1 MALRRLSAFVSSK
14 SVVRNATRPL
24 STLILGE
31 PSGPSVKTPIPG
43 PKSKELI
50 SELNGLQFANTVIY
64 FTDYNKS
71 MGNYIVDVD
80 GNILLDVYTQ
90 ISSIPLGYNHPD
102 LLNVLQ
108 DPDNQRTFINRP
120 ALGLFPGQGWPQR
133 LTNSLMSV
141 APKGHTQVNTM
152 ACGSCSNENAYKAV
166 FMWYRNK
173 QRGGAPITE
182 EENQSCMMNLAP
194 GATPFTIMSF
204 KGGFHG
210 RTIGCL
216 STTHSKAIQKLDIPS
231 LDWPIASFPRY
242 KYPLED
248 HAAENQKEDSKCL
261 AEVEEL
267 FERYNKAGKFV
278 AGVVVEPVQAEGGD
292 HHGSAEFFQGLQRI
306 TKKHGGA
313 LIMDEVQTGGGPSGK
328 MWFHEHF
335 HLPEPADFVTFSKK
349 MLTGGY
355 YSLPEFR
362 PQQGYRIFNTWMG
375 EPSKVLLLEKV
386 IEVIKRDRLLENVQA
401 SGRKLM
407 DGLKDLSKRYPQHLN
422 SIRGVGTFCA
432 FDCSSVEKRDEIVAK
447 LKEKGIQSGGCGDL
461 SIRLRPALIFQP
473 YHADIFLDRLDK
485 VLKKLKSA

>member
-1 MALRRLSAFVSSK
+1 
-14 SVVRNATRPL
+14 
-24 STLILGE
+24 LILGE
-31 PSGPSVKTPIPG
+31 PSGPSVKTVTYYDIHILKFLYHYSLFSFPSQPIPG

-50 SELNGLQFANTVIY
+50 SELNNLQFANSVIY

-80 GNILLDVYTQ
+80 GNVLLDVYTQ

-141 APKGHTQVNTM
+141 APKCHTQVNTM
-152 ACGSCSNENAYKAV
+152 ACGSCSNENAYKAA

-173 QRGGAPITE
+173 QRGGAAITE

-194 GATPFTIMSF
+194 GTTPFTIMSF
-204 KGGFHG
+204 KVGFHG
-210 RTIGCL
+210 RTVGCL
-216 STTHSKAIQKLDIPS
+216 TTTHSKAIHKLDIPA

-248 HAAENQKEDSKCL
+248 HVAENQKEDIKCL

-313 LIMDEVQTGGGPSGK
+313 LIIDEVQTGGGPSGK
-328 MWFHEHF
+328 FWLHEHF

-401 SGRKLM
+401 SGRKLL
-407 DGLKDLSKRYPQHLN
+407 DGLNDLSKRYPQHLN
-422 SIRGVGTFCA
+422 SVRGVGTFCA

-461 SIRLRPALIFQP
+461 SIRLRPALVFQP

-485 VLKKLKSA
+485 VLKKLKTV